1 LLEPSIRAAFAG
13 GQARARIVRSGVDE
27 ALGMR
32 SSASRI
38 AVTAALVLVGCFLG
52 AGAGIWLRFPRLG
65 SAILFP
71 PYAIVTA
78 ALLATEPRR
87 WWIILLAG
95 TAGDFVPHRIGG
107 ASVSFVLLA
116 ELVNHTRAVLAAVGI
131 RRFVGR
137 TARLESLRQMLT
149 YLSIAVF
156 VAPGVAALGG
166 AALVTLRGTPHEF
179 WPVWQQWWLSNAIT
193 GLTLLPLLAGGLRAL
208 QGGVRVR
215 VRPRRVVEAALLV
228 ATLVAAGAF
237 VFARSYERSDVRPAH
252 LYWALPFVL
261 WTSVRFGARATSAAL
276 LTVTSLSIWAAI
288 EGRGPFAPESPT
300 ENLLEVQ
307 VFMLAVSVPLLMLA
321 ALIKHQRLTAA
332 ALSDSRRQYRSV
344 VEDQTEMICRFR
356 PDGTY
361 TFANRAYAETF
372 GLQAR
377 DVVGDR
383 IWSLVPTGVH
393 PSRAE
398 LEAITPAAPIATRE
412 VNVATAPGT
421 LRWQQWRDRGFFDE
435 RGTLVEVQAVG
446 RDVTDRR
453 LAEDERRELE
463 ARKSVEAV
471 LREGN
476 RRKDEFLAMLG
487 HELRNPLAPIAIALA
502 ILREAAPD
510 SSEAVWARESIGRQL
525 RHMTRLLDDLL
536 DISRVTLGKTE
547 LRLDLVEL
555 GRVIANAVETT
566 RPLIDSLGHEL
577 SVRLPDGPVLVRGDA
592 VRLTQVVGNLMNNA
606 AKYTEPGGRIDVAV
620 ERAEAGVRLSVRD
633 NGIGI
638 PADALE
644 RIFELFS
651 QIPGGQE
658 RGEGGLGIGLTLARR
673 LVELHGGTVEAR
685 SDGPNMGSEIVV
697 HLAEAREAP
706 ERPDPAAPPPEA
718 PAASAL
724 RILAVDDNVQM
735 AQGLASMLRMWGHTV
750 RTAHD
755 GAAAL
760 EIASAF
766 TPEVVLLDLSLP
778 RVDGLEVARRLRRAR
793 DRSPA
798 LLVSMSGF
806 GQENTRRSSDE
817 AGFHHHLVKPFDM
830 DSLRSLLD
838 DCVRRRGDGDG
849 AG

>member
-1 LLEPSIRAAFAG
+1 
-13 GQARARIVRSGVDE
+13 
-27 ALGMR
+27 MR
-32 SSASRI
+32 SSPGRVA
-38 AVTAALVLVGCFLG
+38 ATAALVLVACFLG
-52 AGAGIWLRFPRLG
+52 AGAGVWLRFPRVG
-65 SAILFP
+65 SAVLFP

-78 ALLATEPRR
+78 ALVATDPRR
-87 WWIILLAG
+87 WWIVLLAG
-95 TAGDFVPHRIGG
+95 TAGDFVPHRLGG

-116 ELVNHTRAVLAAVGI
+116 ELVNHLRAVLAAIGI

-137 TARLESLRQMLT
+137 AARLESLRQMLA
-149 YLSIAVF
+149 YLSITVF
-156 VAPGVAALGG
+156 LAPAVAALGG
-166 AALVTLRGTPHEF
+166 AGLVTSQGTSDAF
-179 WPVWQQWWLSNAIT
+179 WLAWQQWWLSNAIT
-193 GLTLLPLLAGGLRAL
+193 GLTLLPLMAGGLRAL
-208 QGGVRVR
+208 RDRVRAR
-215 VRPRRVVEAALLV
+215 VRPRRLVEAALLA
-228 ATLVAAGAF
+228 ATLAAAGAF
-237 VFARSYERSDVRPAH
+237 VFARSYERSAVHPAH
-252 LYWALPFVL
+252 LYWALPFLL
-261 WTSVRFGARATSAAL
+261 WAGVRFGPRATSAAL
-276 LTVTSLSIWAAI
+276 LAVTSLSLWGALA
-288 EGRGPFAPESPT
+288 GRGPFAPESPA
-300 ENLLEVQ
+300 ESLLEVQ
-307 VFMLAVSVPLLMLA
+307 VFMLAVSIPLLMLA
-321 ALIKHQRLTAA
+321 VLIKQQRLTAT
-332 ALSDSRRQYRSV
+332 ALHESRRQYRSV

-361 TFANRAYAETF
+361 TFANRAYADTF
-372 GLQAR
+372 GLGPS
-377 DVVGDR
+377 DVVGKQ
-383 IWSLVPTGVH
+383 IWSLVPAGVH

-398 LEAITPAAPIATRE
+398 LEAITPASPITTRE

-435 RGTLVEVQAVG
+435 RGVLVKVQAVG

-471 LREGN
+471 LREES

-487 HELRNPLAPIAIALA
+487 HELRNPLAPIGIALA

-525 RHMTRLLDDLL
+525 RLMTRLLDDLL
-536 DISRVTLGKTE
+536 DISRVTLGKIE

-555 GRVIANAVETT
+555 RRVITNAVETT
-566 RPLIDSLGHEL
+566 RPLIDSFEHEL
-577 SVRLPDGPVLVRGDA
+577 SVRVPDDPVLVRGDA
-592 VRLTQVVGNLMNNA
+592 VRLTQVVANLVNNA
-606 AKYTEPGGRIDVAV
+606 AKYTEPGGRIEVAV
-620 ERAEAGVRLSVRD
+620 ERAAAGVRLSVRD

-638 PADALE
+638 PVDALE

-651 QIPGGQE
+651 QIPTGQE
-658 RGEGGLGIGLTLARR
+658 RAQGGLGIGLTLARR

-685 SDGPNMGSEIVV
+685 SDGPNLGTEIVV
-697 HLAEAREAP
+697 HLPEARDAV
-706 ERPDPAAPPPEA
+706 ERAEPAPPPPGA
-718 PAASAL
+718 QPASAL

-735 AQGLASMLRMWGHTV
+735 AQGLASVLRMWGHTV

-838 DCVRRRGDGDG
+838 DCVRRRGDG